1 MGPAHRHIMAEIRNE
16 SDAGSAMTAIIAI
29 LVIVV
34 IGLALYFG
42 FRGRNAAVPNT
53 GVDVQLNNPSGT
65 TGNNP
70 SGNTSNPSGTGSTN
84 SSGGSSDNGG
94 SSSTVIPSTTY

>member
-53 GVDVQLNNPSGT
+53 GVDVQLNNPSG
-65 TGNNP
+65 
-70 SGNTSNPSGTGSTN
+70 NTSNPSGTGSTN